1 MANFFA
7 GGLLRLAGQDKI
19 SDEKTKMNLRE
30 LRSIVRA
37 SALGAK
43 AAEDSES
50 GAHYRMM
57 QKLLEFNETPLEK
70 L

>member
-1 MANFFA
+1 
-7 GGLLRLAGQDKI
+7 
-19 SDEKTKMNLRE
+19 MNLRE

-70 L
+70 IMTRVGTSSA